1 MHCLMLLKSVNIVS
15 ERKDNRPDRRSGY
28 MKPLILTITM
38 IVSISCLCESR
49 ADVYRFDGD
58 DEVVYFSDSPND
70 KRYQLVMKEQ
80 QPRSFKGGTRKLV
93 TGSQQPETAAPR
105 TDSSSSARIL
115 PVAGIITST
124 TGLRNDPFNGRL
136 KHHNGLDIAAPSGTP
151 VKPVAPG
158 TVIFSGWRGGY
169 GNTVILDHHNG
180 MMTVYA
186 HHSSN
191 SVSGGEAVDLNSVIA
206 LTGST
211 GRSTGPHLH
220 FEAWQDGAN
229 ITADFLPAGSHHRS
243 DTTLAYAP
251 IRRLLQADGTLLFTN
266 LR

>member
-1 MHCLMLLKSVNIVS
+1 MRRVILLITLFAAICFIS
-15 ERKDNRPDRRSGY
+15 EAS
-28 MKPLILTITM
+28 
-38 IVSISCLCESR
+38 
-49 ADVYRFDGD
+49 ADIYRLECD
-58 DEVVYFSDSPND
+58 DEVVSFTDSPKD
-70 KRYQLVMKEQ
+70 KRYQLILKEQ
-80 QPRSFKGGTRKLV
+80 QKRRFMEGKGKL
-93 TGSQQPETAAPR
+93 QPGARQKENVPVG
-105 TDSSSSARIL
+105 TDSNHSARIL

-124 TGLRNDPFNGRL
+124 TGLRNDPFNGSL

-158 TVIFSGWRGGY
+158 TVIFSGWKGGY
-169 GNTVILDHHNG
+169 GNTVILDHHDG

-191 SVSGGEAVDLNSVIA
+191 SVSEGEAVDLNSVIA

-229 ITADFLPAGSHHRS
+229 ITADFLPGSSHRQ
-243 DTTLAYAP
+243 TVITLDKAP

>member
-1 MHCLMLLKSVNIVS
+1 M
-15 ERKDNRPDRRSGY
+15 RRV
-28 MKPLILTITM
+28 ILPITLFAAFCF
-38 IVSISCLCESR
+38 INEASADIYRLEGEDEAIS
-49 ADVYRFDGD
+49 FT
-58 DEVVYFSDSPND
+58 DSPQN
-70 KRYQLVMKEQ
+70 KRYQLIMKEQ
-80 QPRSFKGGTRKLV
+80 QPRSSKGGKRKL
-93 TGSQQPETAAPR
+93 QPGPR
-105 TDSSSSARIL
+105 QLENVSLGADSNNSARIL

-124 TGLRNDPFNGRL
+124 TGFRNDPFNGRL

-158 TVIFSGWRGGY
+158 TVIFSGWKGGY
-169 GNTVILDHHNG
+169 GNTVILDHHDG

-191 SVSGGEAVDLNSVIA
+191 SVSEGEAVDLNTVIA
-206 LTGST
+206 LSGST

-229 ITADFLPAGSHHRS
+229 ITADFLPASSPGQKT
-243 DTTLAYAP
+243 TTLAKAP
-251 IRRLLQADGTLLFTN
+251 IRRFLQADGTLLFTN